1 MDIVFT
7 LILAIDTSNSGP
19 TEININHFINSCLP
33 EVFSLMTPRPGK
45 KGSNP
50 NPRIDSAD
58 NSRTEE

>member
-33 EVFSLMTPRPGK
+33 EVFSLMTPRPSK
-45 KGSNP
+45 KDSNLT
-50 NPRIDSAD
+50 PRAQLW
-58 NSRTEE
+58 